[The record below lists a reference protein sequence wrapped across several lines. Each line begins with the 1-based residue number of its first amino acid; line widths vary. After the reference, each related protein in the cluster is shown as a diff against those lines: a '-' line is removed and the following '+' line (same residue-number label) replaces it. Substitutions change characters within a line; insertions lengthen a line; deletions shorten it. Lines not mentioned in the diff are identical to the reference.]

1 LVWAYNWGERLNSG
15 GYPQAQYGWCSP
27 FGTIITPEY
36 EMFREAWDDRR
47 YLATYLSLAKKKGI
61 NTKEFMANLKQ
72 EVLSN
77 LGNSTVDKVN
87 EFYVKELDKNKLES
101 IRSQLAIKIIELSK

>member
-1 LVWAYNWGERLNSG
+1 MNSG
-15 GYPQAQYGWCSP
+15 GDPEAQYGWSSP

-36 EMFREAWDDRR
+36 ELFREAWDDRR

-61 NTKEFMANLKQ
+61 DTKEFMAKLKK

-77 LGNSTVDKVN
+77 LGEATVDKV
-87 EFYVKELDKNKLES
+87 EDFYVKELDKNKLES
-101 IRSQLAIKIIELSK
+101 IRARLSQKIMALSK